1 MCIRDIFIIEMERER
16 LNNAW
21 NIDDIANESPSE
33 QDYDNA
39 QGGFD
44 DYLQNY
50 DGLGDLARMPD
61 YVLESI
67 KRQYKGGKDYTI
79 EDKKN
84 IHRWQMKIR
93 AGLDTGTAIAA
104 SPDPGPTPVKPGEV
118 PTAPSSPWLP
128 GKSPATIA
136 ASPDPG
142 PAPVKPGDVPVVP
155 SSPWLPG
162 KSPAKLAKLAKRKKD
177 LGSTIADVS
186 QGLSATDAASI
197 AGSQTT
203 KGTKKKKKYNTKTM
217 AASFKPQGDTL
228 KETTFER
235 IRKLRKGW
243 DYKGKPTPTET
254 GFPEKEPPERV
265 NGWHPEYGKGHE
277 KRYKKLDPHSA
288 KAMAKVKTGDPKVDN
303 TVEKQAQKKK

>member
-1 MCIRDIFIIEMERER
+1 MNSDLGDE
-16 LNNAW
+16 
-21 NIDDIANESPSE
+21 IAVP
-33 QDYDNA
+33 DKYKGD
-39 QGGFD
+39 GFD
-44 DYLQNY
+44 DFLESYK
-50 DGLGDLARMPD
+50 GLGDISQIPG
-61 YVLESI
+61 YVLDSI

-84 IHRWQMKIR
+84 IINWQQKIR
-93 AGLDTGTAIAA
+93 AGLDGDDTA
-104 SPDPGPTPVKPGEV
+104 
-118 PTAPSSPWLP
+118 
-128 GKSPATIA
+128 IA

-142 PAPVKPGDVPVVP
+142 PAPVKPGEVPTVP

-203 KGTKKKKKYNTKTM
+203 KSTKKKKKYNTKTM
-217 AASFKPQGDTL
+217 AASFKPQGGTL

-235 IRKLRKGW
+235 IRKLRKSW
-243 DYKGKPTPTET
+243 DYEGKPTPTET
-254 GFPEKEPPERV
+254 GFPDKEPPERV

-288 KAMAKVKTGDPKVDN
+288 KAMAKVTTGDPKVDN
-303 TVEKQAQKKK
+303 IVKKQAKG